1 MITFLR
7 GKRPHLLLDLDTMTM
22 IPNVKW
28 ADEAKGRY
36 GVYRVD
42 AQGRLI
48 LTPEGN
54 PGVEERTGNIKI
66 IRVVQPGDYR
76 ILSLQETAHDRPL

>member
-48 LTPEGN
+48 LTAASN
-54 PGVEERTGNIKI
+54 PAVEQRTGNIKAV
-66 IRVVQPGDYR
+66 RVVQDGDYR
-76 ILSLQETAHDRPL
+76 ILLSGPSG